1 MASPVSQLPA
11 APPDPAQNGAAPG
24 EPVAHVPFDPTE
36 ITDALT
42 EGCDFLR
49 SAAAAENAEAY
60 QKFASGVLALAQAY
74 VAITTPP
81 PQPPAQ
87 QPDNSVGLAH
97 LDAQTKLTI
106 ADKQGT
112 TDITKAHIARQGEI
126 KKAEIAADVQ
136 RETARISAETQAK
149 AAEKAQQKRVSVKRD
164 NHGQATEYVS
174 H

>member
-1 MASPVSQLPA
+1 MASPVSQLPT
-11 APPDPAQNGAAPG
+11 APPGAPPGAP
-24 EPVAHVPFDPTE
+24 EPVAHVPFDPNE

-87 QPDNSVGLAH
+87 QPDHAPAIAA

-112 TDITKAHIARQGEI
+112 TDITKAHIARQGDIE
-126 KKAEIAADVQ
+126 KAKIAAEVQ

>member
-1 MASPVSQLPA
+1 MASPVSQLPT
-11 APPDPAQNGAAPG
+11 APPGAPPGAP
-24 EPVAHVPFDPTE
+24 EPVAHVPFDPNE

-87 QPDNSVGLAH
+87 QPDHAPAIAA

-106 ADKQGT
+106 ADKQGA
-112 TDITKAHIARQGEI
+112 TDITKAHIARQGEV

-136 RETARISAETQAK
+136 RETARISADDSGEGSR
-149 AAEKAQQKRVSVKRD
+149 EGVSRSAITVKRD
-164 NHGQATEYVS
+164 GKGTTEYVS